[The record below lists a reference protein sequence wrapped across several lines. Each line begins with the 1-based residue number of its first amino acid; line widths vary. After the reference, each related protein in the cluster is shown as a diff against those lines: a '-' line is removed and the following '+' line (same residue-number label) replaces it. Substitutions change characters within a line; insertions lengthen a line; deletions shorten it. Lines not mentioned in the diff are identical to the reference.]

1 MTEFQ
6 TRYPYLVFPVTDSSP
21 YLFQY
26 YNPLHRT
33 AYTREGDWATANIYQ
48 GSSITL
54 LVTLVACAVLSFL
67 VIIAPLLWFRRKSSR
82 TSSQHA
88 TFALRHGL
96 YFACLGVG
104 FMAFEVP
111 IIQIL
116 SLYLGHPT
124 YGFSVVLVALLVSSG
139 LGSLLVERLHFR
151 KWIACAVVAVL
162 LSLVAGGVFPL
173 VHGTLGLPDMVRFAL
188 AIMVVGTC
196 GVPMGMPLALGVR
209 ELGRQDRRSVAW
221 AWGIN
226 GAASVVGSG
235 LVMIAMVFTS
245 SSVAL
250 AIGIVCYVLA
260 AIAGSTWPKLKRSG
274 D

>member
-1 MTEFQ
+1 
-6 TRYPYLVFPVTDSSP
+6 
-21 YLFQY
+21 
-26 YNPLHRT
+26 
-33 AYTREGDWATANIYQ
+33 
-48 GSSITL
+48 
-54 LVTLVACAVLSFL
+54 
-67 VIIAPLLWFRRKSSR
+67 
-82 TSSQHA
+82 
-88 TFALRHGL
+88 
-96 YFACLGVG
+96 
-104 FMAFEVP
+104 MAFEVP

-139 LGSLLVERLHFR
+139 IGSFLVERLHFR

-162 LSLVAGGVFPL
+162 LSLAAVSIFPL
-173 VHGTLGLPDMVRFAL
+173 VHGTLDFPDLVRFAL
-188 AIMVVGTC
+188 AIIVVGAC

-235 LVMIAMVFTS
+235 LVMIAVVFTG
-245 SSVAL
+245 SSVSL
-250 AIGIVCYVLA
+250 VCGIVCYVLA
-260 AIAGSTWPKLKRSG
+260 AIAGSTWPKLARSE